1 MSATDVFPIYDV
13 IPAVELVACERQPI
27 ILTRTYKG
35 ITLHQDIRVLA
46 VQADRVVCQA
56 TDLRKCAGLKGTIL
70 LHGQRFIR
78 PVMAR
83 LTDFNLVTGTF
94 HLDNLAYVDS
104 DWKERSHER
113 VQPKNPTYLNVR
125 CHHKIFRAY
134 LENISLIGVG
144 LLAEKRL
151 DEEMHV
157 RPCTNVLLDFQLE
170 PRLAWSTLKG
180 RVVSKKSIGNQL
192 TRLGIQIYPTL
203 RDSKLLW
210 EYIARREDEI
220 LRELNQAY
228 LEAFKAPGPERMYF

>member
-1 MSATDVFPIYDV
+1 MTATDVLPIYDV
-13 IPAVELVACERQPI
+13 MPIVELVAGEHQPI

-35 ITLHQDIRVLA
+35 ITLHQDIRVLE
-46 VQADRVVCQA
+46 VMPDRVVCQA

-83 LTDFNLVTGTF
+83 LTDFSLSNGTF
-94 HLDNLAYVDS
+94 HLSNLAYVDS

-157 RPCTNVLLDFQLE
+157 RPCTNLLLDFQLE
-170 PRLAWSTLKG
+170 PRLEWSALKG
-180 RVVSKKSIGNQL
+180 RVVSKKSLGNQL
-192 TRLGIQIYPTL
+192 TRLGIQIYPNV
-203 RDSKLLW
+203 RESKLLW
-210 EYIARREDEI
+210 GYIARREEEI
-220 LRELNQAY
+220 MRELNQAY
-228 LEAFKAPGPERMYF
+228 LDAFKLPGPERAYF